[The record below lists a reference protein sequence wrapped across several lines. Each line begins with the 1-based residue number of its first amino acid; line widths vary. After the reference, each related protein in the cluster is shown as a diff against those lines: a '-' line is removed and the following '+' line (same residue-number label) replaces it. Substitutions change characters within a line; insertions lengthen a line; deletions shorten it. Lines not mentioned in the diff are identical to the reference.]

1 MAIQIPAGQTVT
13 YTAAQDVILQ
23 NTGSDDAKFQTDQNE
38 SEWGILYRRAQLV
51 LERGQTVYL
60 TSPGGTVLAEMVV

>member
-23 NTGSDDAKFQTDQNE
+23 NTGSDDAKFQTDQSE
-38 SEWGILYRRAQLV
+38 SEWGILYRRYQLLV
-51 LERGQTVYL
+51 EAGQTIYL
-60 TSPGGTVLAEMVV
+60 TSAGGTVLAEIKT